1 MRSLNT
7 KFYISDFLLACFRP
21 FRNRS
26 KYAINTAS
34 LSSVSR
40 ISEWCWI
47 CTFKAYVFKIKQ
59 RILQN
64 LSTLMHQFFQFRNIQ
79 RGSLSTIG
87 VKGLIVRQLY
97 TQSYLYNIRVF
108 FRVETSTRR
117 DAKDSLRRCWYNN
130 LAKSFLTHP
139 LNYLHLNAKNWK
151 LTSSSLVKYFF
162 IRLWELWL
170 LRHRNKS

>member
-1 MRSLNT
+1 MYDHGISLNT
-7 KFYISDFLLACFRP
+7 ILVHSVILKKDVCDLGEEFEYKILHFRLLLACFRP

-26 KYAINTAS
+26 KFAINTAS
-34 LSSVSR
+34 LSSVAR

-59 RILQN
+59 RILLN
-64 LSTLMHQFFQFRNIQ
+64 LSTLMHQFFQCRNIQ

-139 LNYLHLNAKNWK
+139 
-151 LTSSSLVKYFF
+151 
-162 IRLWELWL
+162 
-170 LRHRNKS
+170 

>member
-1 MRSLNT
+1 MCAIQVRSLNT

-34 LSSVSR
+34 LSSVAG
-40 ISEWCWI
+40 ISGMV
-47 CTFKAYVFKIKQ
+47 FYLHVQDVRFKIKQ

-64 LSTLMHQFFQFRNIQ
+64 LSTLNHQFFQFRNIQ
-79 RGSLSTIG
+79 SGNLSTIG
-87 VKGLIVRQLY
+87 IKSLIVRQLY

-108 FRVETSTRR
+108 FRLEISTRR
-117 DAKDSLRRCWYNN
+117 DAKDSLRRCSYIN

-139 LNYLHLNAKNWK
+139 
-151 LTSSSLVKYFF
+151 
-162 IRLWELWL
+162 
-170 LRHRNKS
+170 

>member
-1 MRSLNT
+1 MNT

-34 LSSVSR
+34 LSSVAG
-40 ISEWCWI
+40 ISEWCLI
-47 CTFKAYVFKIKQ
+47 CTFRTYVFKIKQ

-108 FRVETSTRR
+108 FCVESCSRK

-139 LNYLHLNAKNWK
+139 LNYLHLNAN
-151 LTSSSLVKYFF
+151 
-162 IRLWELWL
+162 
-170 LRHRNKS
+170 N